1 LFTTKVKQ
9 IIPVMILGLVL
20 LLFPLF
26 APSRYIYFA
35 IWGFMGIMWAVGLN
49 IFFGYCGMINFG
61 SSGFGCLA
69 AYIFAILVSRAG
81 VPQIAALIL
90 SLMVS
95 GLIIYSVGR
104 VLIVRL
110 RHLVLGLATLAFS
123 QSLYIAVSSGLKE
136 YTGGEDGIHLPPL
149 ILFGKTMDDVFYYYF
164 ALIAASVCYVVA
176 EAICHSRTG
185 RAMVSIRED
194 EDAAR
199 SMGVNINK
207 TITLAFVLSGLYC
220 GVAAII
226 LVQWTGWVS
235 PEFFSMNT
243 DVLVLL
249 GVVLGGIGN
258 IRGSVV
264 GGAFIFM
271 LPQVIIAFA
280 HYALV
285 VYGTILVLLFRLAP
299 GGLGGAFRFLVDRFI
314 ERKAVQD
321 ARDGTPQS

>member
-1 LFTTKVKQ
+1 LFTTKLKQ
-9 IIPVMILGLVL
+9 IIPVLMLGLVL
-20 LLFPLF
+20 LLLPLF

-61 SSGFGCLA
+61 SSGFGCLG

-81 VPQIAALIL
+81 VSQIAASIL
-90 SLMVS
+90 SLILT
-95 GLIIYSVGR
+95 GLIIYAIGR

-149 ILFGKTMDDVFYYYF
+149 ILFGKTMGDFFYYYL
-164 ALIAASVCYVVA
+164 ALITAAVSYVVA
-176 EAICHSRTG
+176 EAIFHSRTG

-194 EDAAR
+194 EEAAR
-199 SMGVNINK
+199 TMGVNINK

-220 GVAAII
+220 SAAALI
-226 LVQWTGWVS
+226 LVQWTGWIS
-235 PEFFSMNT
+235 PEFFTMNT

-258 IRGSVV
+258 IRGAVI

-299 GGLGGAFRFLVDRFI
+299 GGIGGAFRFLVDRFI
-314 ERKAVQD
+314 EKKTERGV
-321 ARDGTPQS
+321 RDGTPQS